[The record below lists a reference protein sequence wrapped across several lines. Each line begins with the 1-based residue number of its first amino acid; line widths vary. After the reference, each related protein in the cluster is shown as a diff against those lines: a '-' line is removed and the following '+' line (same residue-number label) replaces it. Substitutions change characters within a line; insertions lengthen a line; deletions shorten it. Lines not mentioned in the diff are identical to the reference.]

1 MIGRMNAAVFPVP
14 VWADAI
20 TSLPWSTSGI
30 VWAWIGVGDIYP
42 DSFID
47 LTVSAQSFSCSKVNV
62 LSLSSLKF
70 EIIGY

>member
-1 MIGRMNAAVFPVP
+1 M
-14 VWADAI
+14 
-20 TSLPWSTSGI
+20 

-70 EIIGY
+70 EIIGE